1 MTMTDLENAINAAWD
16 DRDNV
21 SVETKGE
28 VRDAVMESLH
38 AMDRGQARVAEQA
51 GLPFEEQH
59 HE

>member
-28 VRDAVMESLH
+28 VRDAVMGALH
-38 AMDRGQARVAEQA
+38 AMDGGKARVAEQRSV
-51 GLPFEEQH
+51 GD
-59 HE
+59 